1 MKFLLLV
8 LIGLSTCQFIEKNKE
23 PLPVIKCLLTSE
35 KLMSDIKKAVNAV
48 QKYVEDKDLVS
59 LLLTAMEVVPD
70 AYNEVMKCLN
80 EDVIL
85 QKLRLNP
92 KKGIKKLKKKLKK
105 FVEKIPK
112 PVIEQGK
119 KLLKEK
125 GVALAKDFC
134 KAKIKVKELCDNIDL
149 LKEL

>member
-59 LLLTAMEVVPD
+59 LL
-70 AYNEVMKCLN
+70 
-80 EDVIL
+80 
-85 QKLRLNP
+85 
-92 KKGIKKLKKKLKK
+92 
-105 FVEKIPK
+105 
-112 PVIEQGK
+112 
-119 KLLKEK
+119 
-125 GVALAKDFC
+125 
-134 KAKIKVKELCDNIDL
+134 
-149 LKEL
+149 

>member
-48 QKYVEDKDLVS
+48 QKYVEDKDLAS

-92 KKGIKKLKKKLKK
+92 FKKFKKKLKK
-105 FVEKIPK
+105 IVEKIPK
-112 PVIEQGK
+112 SVIEHGK

-125 GVALAKDFC
+125 GVAFAKDFC
-134 KAKIKVKELCDNIDL
+134 KDKIKVKELCDNIDL

>member
-92 KKGIKKLKKKLKK
+92 KKLKKILKK

-112 PVIEQGK
+112 SVIEKGK

-134 KAKIKVKELCDNIDL
+134 KDKIKVKELCDNIDM

>member
-92 KKGIKKLKKKLKK
+92 KK
-105 FVEKIPK
+105 
-112 PVIEQGK
+112 
-119 KLLKEK
+119 
-125 GVALAKDFC
+125 VALAKDFC

>member
-92 KKGIKKLKKKLKK
+92 FKKLKKKLKK
-105 FVEKIPK
+105 IVEKIPK
-112 PVIEQGK
+112 SVIEKGK

-134 KAKIKVKELCDNIDL
+134 KDKIKVKELCDNIDL

>member
-23 PLPVIKCLLTSE
+23 TLPVIKCLLTSE

-92 KKGIKKLKKKLKK
+92 KKLKKKLKK

-112 PVIEQGK
+112 SVIEKGK

-134 KAKIKVKELCDNIDL
+134 KDKIKVKELCDNIDM